1 MLNVPKVRGRMRELG
16 ITQKDVATALGVA
29 CPTASQKLNRIRPM
43 DLDEAETLA
52 KLLRLEDSEFGVYFF
67 PDVVALRN
75 LQCTNGADGHGRPPP
90 AGGRPGRGRDGRP
103 SGRMKKPPRAGRL
116 RGRR

>member
-43 DLDEAETLA
+43 NLDEAETLA
-52 KLLRLEDSEFGVYFF
+52 KLLRLDDSEFGVYFF
-67 PDVVALRN
+67 
-75 LQCTNGADGHGRPPP
+75 
-90 AGGRPGRGRDGRP
+90 
-103 SGRMKKPPRAGRL
+103 S
-116 RGRR
+116 